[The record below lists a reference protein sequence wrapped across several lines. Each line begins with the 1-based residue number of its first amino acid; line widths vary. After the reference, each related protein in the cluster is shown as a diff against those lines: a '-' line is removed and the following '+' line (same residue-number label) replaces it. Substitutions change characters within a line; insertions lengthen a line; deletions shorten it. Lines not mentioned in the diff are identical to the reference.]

1 MIELRNITK
10 RFGDVVAN
18 NGVSIKVAPGT
29 IHAIV
34 GENGA
39 GKSTAMRIAYG
50 FYTADSGEILINGQ
64 VCEIRTPHDAIAQ
77 GVGMVHQHFMLVEPM
92 TVAENIV
99 LGSEPG
105 TAAALDLK
113 KAAVEIRKL
122 SDEFKLSVDPNA
134 IIETL
139 SVGQQQRVEL
149 LKALYRHAQL
159 LILDEPTAVLTPQ
172 EVDEFFVI
180 LRRMREQG
188 KTIVIITHKL
198 SEVLAISD
206 NVTVMRDGRV
216 VGEVKTSETN
226 AADLARLMVG
236 REVLLRV
243 EKPDAHAGKAVLSVR
258 DLTIKGREG
267 AASIDN
273 VSFEVRAGEIVG
285 IAGVE
290 GNGQT
295 ELIEGLAGLQQP
307 ASGDI
312 LFENDPRAFW
322 SYPAGK
328 TLTSLLIILLLIS
341 LVSTGLAILTAASR
355 QGLFLVPLVVALT
368 GVFVRCTAIW
378 GLIIALKKR
387 SRWAPMV
394 VGILASLAFLLTL
407 GSFLF
412 AGSPGILLAAL
423 NGSLLIYTA
432 VLGFRTHRE
441 FRGQEKSELRK
452 LLPRQIKELGVAH
465 VPEDRHRRGLLL
477 DFTLCENTI
486 LGVHYRKPAVM
497 GFGSILLDQNGIQR
511 RTDQVIRDFDV
522 RPPNS
527 ALPVRALSGGNQ
539 QKLIIGREFELPP
552 KLLLVSQPT
561 RGVDIGA
568 IEFIH
573 RKLVALRDDG
583 CAVLLVSAEL
593 EEVTALS
600 DRLLVIHNG
609 HIVGEVDPRKTT
621 NEEIGLMMTGGS
633 A

>member
-10 RFGDVVAN
+10 RFGEVLAN
-18 NGVSIKVAPGT
+18 DAVSIKVTPGT

-64 VCEIRTPHDAIAQ
+64 VREIRTPHDAIAL
-77 GVGMVHQHFMLVEPM
+77 GIGMVHQHFMLVEPM

-99 LGSEPG
+99 LGAEPG
-105 TAAALDLK
+105 NAASLDLK
-113 KAAVEIRKL
+113 KAAEEIRRV
-122 SDEFKLSVDPNA
+122 SDEFKLSVNPNA
-134 IIETL
+134 TIENL

-172 EVDEFFVI
+172 EVEEFFAI
-180 LRRMREQG
+180 LRSMREQG

-206 NVTVMRDGRV
+206 NVTVMRDGKV
-216 VGEVKTSETN
+216 VGDVKTSDTN

-243 EKPDAHAGKAVLSVR
+243 EKPAAKPGDVVLALR
-258 DLTIKGREG
+258 DLSILGRDG
-267 AASIDN
+267 SKRVDG

-295 ELIEGLAGLQQP
+295 ELIEALAGLIP
-307 ASGDI
+307 GAYVTGSMSFEGRDI
-312 LFENDPRAFW
+312 TQLDAR
-322 SYPAGK
+322 
-328 TLTSLLIILLLIS
+328 
-341 LVSTGLAILTAASR
+341 
-355 QGLFLVPLVVALT
+355 
-368 GVFVRCTAIW
+368 
-378 GLIIALKKR
+378 KR
-387 SRWAPMV
+387 
-394 VGILASLAFLLTL
+394 
-407 GSFLF
+407 
-412 AGSPGILLAAL
+412 
-423 NGSLLIYTA
+423 
-432 VLGFRTHRE
+432 
-441 FRGQEKSELRK
+441 
-452 LLPRQIKELGVAH
+452 KELGIAH

-477 DFTLCENTI
+477 DFSLAENTI
-486 LGVHYRKPAVM
+486 LGVHYRKPAVSA
-497 GFGSILLDQNGIQR
+497 GGVLLDQKGIQK
-511 RTDQVIRDFDV
+511 RTEQVIRDFDV
-522 RPPNS
+522 RPPNA
-527 ALPVRALSGGNQ
+527 ALPARALSGGNQ

-573 RKLVALRDDG
+573 RKIVALRDEG

-600 DRLLVIHNG
+600 DRLLVVHNG
-609 HIVGEVDPRKTT
+609 KIVGEVDPTVAS
-621 NEEIGLMMTGGS
+621 NEEIGLMMTGGR

>member
-10 RFGDVVAN
+10 RFGAVLAN
-18 NGVSIKVAPGT
+18 DHVSFLVPAGT

-50 FYTADSGEILINGQ
+50 FYTADAGEILIGDK
-64 VCEIRTPHDAIAQ
+64 VREIRTPHDAIAL
-77 GVGMVHQHFMLVEPM
+77 GIGMVHQHFMLVEPM

-105 TAAALDLK
+105 HVAALDLK
-113 KAAVEIRKL
+113 KAAAEIRKL
-122 SDEFKLSVDPNA
+122 SDEFKLAVDPNA
-134 IIETL
+134 TIEDL

-172 EVDEFFVI
+172 EVEEFFVI

-206 NVTVMRDGRV
+206 DVTVMRDGRV
-216 VGEVKTSETN
+216 VGKLRTRETN
-226 AADLARLMVG
+226 AAELARLMVG

-243 EKPDAHAGKAVLSVR
+243 EKPDAKPGSAVVKLNAVTLLGR
-258 DLTIKGREG
+258 DGSKRV
-267 AASIDN
+267 DN

-285 IAGVE
+285 VAGVE

-295 ELIEGLAGLQQP
+295 ELIEALAGLIP
-307 ASGDI
+307 SSHVSGSITFEGRDI
-312 LFENDPRAFW
+312 
-322 SYPAGK
+322 
-328 TLTSLLIILLLIS
+328 
-341 LVSTGLAILTAASR
+341 SR
-355 QGLFLVPLVVALT
+355 TDA
-368 GVFVRCTAIW
+368 
-378 GLIIALKKR
+378 
-387 SRWAPMV
+387 
-394 VGILASLAFLLTL
+394 
-407 GSFLF
+407 
-412 AGSPGILLAAL
+412 
-423 NGSLLIYTA
+423 
-432 VLGFRTHRE
+432 
-441 FRGQEKSELRK
+441 
-452 LLPRQIKELGVAH
+452 RQRKELGIAH

-477 DFTLCENTI
+477 DFSLAENTI
-486 LGVHYRKPAVM
+486 LGVHYRRPAVSSD
-497 GFGSILLDQNGIQR
+497 GILLDQKGIQTR
-511 RTDQVIRDFDV
+511 AEQVIRDFDV
-522 RPPNS
+522 RPPDP
-527 ALPVRALSGGNQ
+527 ALPARALSGGNQ

-573 RKLVALRDDG
+573 RKIVALRDQG

-609 HIVGEVDPRKTT
+609 AIVGEVDPKQTST
-621 NEEIGLMMTGGS
+621 EEIGLMMTGGRGQ
-633 A
+633 

>member
-10 RFGDVVAN
+10 RFGAVLAN
-18 NGVSIKVAPGT
+18 DHISFKVPSGT

-39 GKSTAMRIAYG
+39 GKSTVMRIAYG

-64 VCEIRTPHDAIAQ
+64 VQEIRTPHDAIAL
-77 GVGMVHQHFMLVEPM
+77 GIGMVHQHFMLVEPM

-105 TAAALDLK
+105 NAAALDLK
-113 KAAVEIRKL
+113 KAAAEIRQL
-122 SDEFKLSVDPNA
+122 SDEFKLFVDPNA
-134 IIETL
+134 TIEDL

-172 EVDEFFVI
+172 EVEEFFVI

-206 NVTVMRDGRV
+206 DVTVMRDGRV
-216 VGEVKTSETN
+216 VGNVKTSETS
-226 AADLARLMVG
+226 AAELARLMVG

-243 EKPDAHAGKAVLSVR
+243 EKPDAQPGAAVLSTQA
-258 DLTIKGREG
+258 LTILGRDG
-267 AASIDN
+267 SKRVDA
-273 VSFEVRAGEIVG
+273 VSFAVRAGEIVG

-295 ELIEGLAGLQQP
+295 ELIEALAGLIP
-307 ASGDI
+307 SSHVSGAISFEGRDI
-312 LFENDPRAFW
+312 
-322 SYPAGK
+322 
-328 TLTSLLIILLLIS
+328 
-341 LVSTGLAILTAASR
+341 SR
-355 QGLFLVPLVVALT
+355 TDA
-368 GVFVRCTAIW
+368 
-378 GLIIALKKR
+378 
-387 SRWAPMV
+387 
-394 VGILASLAFLLTL
+394 
-407 GSFLF
+407 
-412 AGSPGILLAAL
+412 
-423 NGSLLIYTA
+423 
-432 VLGFRTHRE
+432 
-441 FRGQEKSELRK
+441 
-452 LLPRQIKELGVAH
+452 RQRKELGIAH
-465 VPEDRHRRGLLL
+465 IPEDRHRRGLLL
-477 DFTLCENTI
+477 DFDLAENTI
-486 LGVHYRKPAVM
+486 LGVHYRKPAVTAD
-497 GFGSILLDQNGIQR
+497 GILLNQKGIQR
-511 RTDQVIRDFDV
+511 RTAQVIRDFDV
-522 RPPNS
+522 RPPNP
-527 ALPVRALSGGNQ
+527 ALPARALSGGNQ

-573 RKLVALRDDG
+573 RKIVALRDAG

-609 HIVGEVDPRKTT
+609 AIVGEVDPKATS
-621 NEEIGLMMTGGS
+621 NEEIGLMMTGGHK
-633 A
+633 